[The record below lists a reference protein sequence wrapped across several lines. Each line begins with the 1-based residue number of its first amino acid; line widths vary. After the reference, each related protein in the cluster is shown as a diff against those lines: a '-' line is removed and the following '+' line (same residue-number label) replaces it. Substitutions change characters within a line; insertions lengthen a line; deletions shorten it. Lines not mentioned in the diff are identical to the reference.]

1 MWSLKVFDHQPV
13 SSSLCES
20 VWPITSFFMTFHKLL
35 DLSSPQVF
43 SKWLHKS
50 SFQKGSKKGKNI
62 QVVHGS
68 HVQPT
73 RLRATP
79 LAPCHITT
87 YEPWRK
93 NCHISTDIFTIQI
106 PCIYVILS
114 WFLVAS
120 HTQLWLNRYVTPAK
134 LWARFKLSLCVRV
147 CWRLRGNFSL
157 NTWHMKWSAR
167 VHGRSDPPT
176 HSLATLTPRFKS
188 HPDQKK
194 ILNFNTKYS
203 GAPHEH
209 EKECFSKLHVSVCA
223 VLQDFLQMLSC
234 SNHFGWLVS
243 ETHHKNQFGE
253 VDKQWPKKDWFFFG
267 LVLVV

>member
-20 VWPITSFFMTFHKLL
+20 VWPITSFFMTFHELL

-73 RLRATP
+73 RLRAMP

-93 NCHISTDIFTIQI
+93 NCHISTETFTIQI

-134 LWARFKLSLCVRV
+134 LWARFKLSLCVQGSSQSKAIGAKTGTQQKKQRNLFV
-147 CWRLRGNFSL
+147 TGAKGGVWFSGAKELVYNRSKGFSL
-157 NTWHMKWSAR
+157 CLLCLLYEKQEQTARSAWSLPEQWI
-167 VHGRSDPPT
+167 SIQT
-176 HSLATLTPRFKS
+176 TQKS
-188 HPDQKK
+188 VFCD
-194 ILNFNTKYS
+194 
-203 GAPHEH
+203 
-209 EKECFSKLHVSVCA
+209 
-223 VLQDFLQMLSC
+223 
-234 SNHFGWLVS
+234 
-243 ETHHKNQFGE
+243 HHH
-253 VDKQWPKKDWFFFG
+253 
-267 LVLVV
+267 

>member
-93 NCHISTDIFTIQI
+93 NCHISTETFTIQI
-106 PCIYVILS
+106 PSIYVILS

-120 HTQLWLNRYVTPAK
+120 HTQLWLNRYVTPAIYGQGSCCRFVCVCVEDWEETS
-134 LWARFKLSLCVRV
+134 LWIRDIWNDPHVCMDAPTHPLTLSL
-147 CWRLRGNFSL
+147 
-157 NTWHMKWSAR
+157 
-167 VHGRSDPPT
+167 P
-176 HSLATLTPRFKS
+176 S
-188 HPDQKK
+188 HPGSNPTPTKK
-194 ILNFNTKYS
+194 NIEF
-203 GAPHEH
+203 
-209 EKECFSKLHVSVCA
+209 
-223 VLQDFLQMLSC
+223 
-234 SNHFGWLVS
+234 
-243 ETHHKNQFGE
+243 
-253 VDKQWPKKDWFFFG
+253 
-267 LVLVV
+267 